1 MTAWFSP
8 CRPKV
13 EFGPVVSVVNVSV
26 NDDGTSVSVELLY
39 RSVCDI
45 VLLVAMGVC
54 DVVLAIA
61 VVSGIV
67 PLKGKKYDYH

>member
-8 CRPKV
+8 YRPKV

-45 VLLVAMGVC
+45 VLLAAMGVC